1 MSKLRSRLTFANVL
15 SMVALFVAL
24 GGSSYAAV
32 TITGAQI
39 KDGSITT
46 KDIKD
51 WSLLNRDF
59 KPGQLP
65 RGGTGPQGP
74 AGAAGRDGA
83 TGPAGPAGVNGTNG
97 ANGQDGG
104 TGPRGPSDAYVSG
117 NVGPQSDS
125 NSASVT
131 VPAGDFVAAASGQV
145 LYFRDD
151 STFPISEEEATCSL
165 TSAGDAPHNTGT
177 FATVPS
183 HGFSSGTQRG
193 GSATVS
199 QNSAF
204 HLASGGT
211 IAYTCS
217 NASAGTQDGAATMQY
232 SNMRVTAIRVGALH

>member
-1 MSKLRSRLTFANVL
+1 MSKLRNRLTFANVV

-32 TITGAQI
+32 TITGKQI
-39 KDGSITT
+39 KDSSITT

-51 WSLLNRDF
+51 GSLLTRDF

-65 RGGTGPQGP
+65 RGVAGPQGP

-83 TGPAGPAGVNGTNG
+83 IGPAGPAGVNGTNG
-97 ANGQDGG
+97 VNGQDGA

-117 NVGPQSDS
+117 NVAPQSDS

-131 VPAGDFVAAASGQV
+131 VPAGDYVAAASGQV
-145 LYFRDD
+145 LYFKDD
-151 STFPISEEEATCSL
+151 STFPVSEGEATCSL

-193 GSATVS
+193 GSTTVS

-204 HLASGGT
+204 HLAPGGT
-211 IAYTCS
+211 ITYTCS

-232 SNMRVTAIRVGALH
+232 SNMRVTAIQVGALH

>member
-1 MSKLRSRLTFANVL
+1 
-15 SMVALFVAL
+15 MVALFVAL

-32 TITGAQI
+32 TITGKQI
-39 KDGSITT
+39 KDSSITT

-51 WSLLNRDF
+51 GSLLNRDF

-74 AGAAGRDGA
+74 AG
-83 TGPAGPAGVNGTNG
+83 VNGTNG
-97 ANGQDGG
+97 ANGQDGA
-104 TGPRGPSDAYVSG
+104 TGPRGPSDANVSG
-117 NVGPQSDS
+117 NVGPQSS
-125 NSASVT
+125 SSSVSVT
-131 VPAGDFVAAASGQV
+131 VPAGDYVAAASGQV

-151 STFPISEEEATCSL
+151 SIFPASEAEATCSL
-165 TSAGDAPHNTGT
+165 ASAGDAAHNTGT

-211 IAYTCS
+211 ITYTCS
-217 NASAGTQDGAATMQY
+217 NASAGTQTQDLAATMQY
-232 SNMRVTAIRVGALH
+232 SNMRVTAIQVGALH

>member
-1 MSKLRSRLTFANVL
+1 VSKLRSRLTFANVV

-32 TITGAQI
+32 TITGKQI
-39 KDGSITT
+39 KDSSITT

-51 WSLLNRDF
+51 GSLLNRDF

-83 TGPAGPAGVNGTNG
+83 TGPAGANGTNG
-97 ANGQDGG
+97 QAGG

-131 VPAGDFVAAASGQV
+131 VPAGDYVAAASGQV
-145 LYFRDD
+145 LYFRDG
-151 STFPISEEEATCSL
+151 STYPVSEAEANCSL
-165 TSAGDAPHNTGT
+165 TSAGDAAHNTST

-183 HGFSSGTQRG
+183 QGFSSGTLRG

-211 IAYTCS
+211 ITYTCS
-217 NASAGTQDGAATMQY
+217 NASAGTRDGAATMQY
-232 SNMRVTAIRVGALH
+232 SNMRVTAIHVGALH

>member
-1 MSKLRSRLTFANVL
+1 VSNLRGRLTFANVV

-32 TITGAQI
+32 TITGKQI

-51 WSLLNRDF
+51 RSLLNRDF

-65 RGGTGPQGP
+65 RGGTGPQGS
-74 AGAAGRDGA
+74 AGAAGGA
-83 TGPAGPAGVNGTNG
+83 GGTRAGTNG

-117 NVGPQSDS
+117 NVGPQSNS

-131 VPAGDFVAAASGQV
+131 VPAGDYVAAASGQV

-151 STFPISEEEATCSL
+151 STFPGSEGEANCSL
-165 TSAGDAPHNTGT
+165 TSAGDAAHNTGT

-183 HGFSSGTQRG
+183 HGFWGGTQRG
-193 GSATVS
+193 GAATVS

-211 IAYTCS
+211 ITYTCS
-217 NASAGTQDGAATMQY
+217 NAALGMQDGAATMQY
-232 SNMRVTAIRVGALH
+232 SNMRVTAIQVGALH